1 MATSVFACQPPEP
14 FDFTKTEDWPR
25 WKQRFERF
33 RAVSGLHNKPATEQV
48 NTLIYCMG
56 EKAEDILLS
65 LRITADQS
73 LQYEAVKKAFEDH
86 FIVRR
91 NIIYDRS
98 KFHTR
103 KQEENEPVEN
113 FITYLHAL
121 AKYCN
126 FGALHDEMI
135 RDRIVVGVQDRK
147 LSEKMQLDAK
157 LTFESA
163 TAMARQSETVKNQQD
178 ALHGAD
184 NVNRVQSFKA
194 PALFRETPQRE
205 THNNYATGA
214 AGRNTPKKCQEQ

>member
-1 MATSVFACQPPEP
+1 
-14 FDFTKTEDWPR
+14 
-25 WKQRFERF
+25 
-33 RAVSGLHNKPATEQV
+33 
-48 NTLIYCMG
+48 
-56 EKAEDILLS
+56 
-65 LRITADQS
+65 
-73 LQYEAVKKAFEDH
+73 
-86 FIVRR
+86 
-91 NIIYDRS
+91 
-98 KFHTR
+98 
-103 KQEENEPVEN
+103 
-113 FITYLHAL
+113 
-121 AKYCN
+121 
-126 FGALHDEMI
+126 MI

-157 LTFESA
+157 LTLESA